1 VLVVGGGN
9 AGLCAAIAARQA
21 GASVLLLEQAPTE
34 MRGGSS
40 RHGRNLRLAH
50 DFPTAYQRETYTE
63 AAFWDDL
70 VRVTG
75 ADTDE
80 ALARL
85 AIAETAGLADWMQRC
100 GVEFQLPPRGAL
112 PPSRKT
118 AFLLG
123 GGKALLNAYYRT
135 AERLGVRILYNS
147 GAASVRPGADECE
160 IISHG
165 MPRVVQAK
173 SVVLACGGPQANIGW
188 LRQHLGE
195 VADGLVV
202 RGSSDADGRVMFDLL
217 AQGAAPVGD
226 PTRCHIVAVDGRA
239 PAFDGGIVTRLDCVP
254 YSIVVDRHGRRF
266 HDEAA
271 SIGPERYAIWGEL
284 VARCPGQIAHAIF
297 DATAETLFRPSIFP
311 PIRAATLAG
320 LAEKLAIDPGTL
332 IATVEAFNQAVS
344 QDRTAGH
351 TPPKTRLARKL
362 LMPPFSSTPMRPGIT
377 FAAFGLRVDA
387 QARVL
392 MSDGQPAANIFA
404 AGLIMAANVLGRG
417 YLAGMGL
424 TIGTIFGRIAG
435 RQAAEWA
442 NVSWFKSDAW
452 YRDRGQFGVES
463 GR

>member
-1 VLVVGGGN
+1 VLVIGGGN

-21 GASVLLLEQAPTE
+21 GASVLLLEQAPFE

-50 DFPTAYQRETYTE
+50 DRPTAYQRETYTE
-63 AAFWDDL
+63 AAFWDDFI
-70 VRVTG
+70 RVTG
-75 ADTDE
+75 PDTDE
-80 ALARL
+80 ALARHT
-85 AIAETAGLADWMQRC
+85 IAESAGLADWMQRC
-100 GVEFQLPPRGAL
+100 GVEFQLPPKGDL

-135 AERLGVRILYNS
+135 AERLGVRVLYNS
-147 GAASVRPGADECE
+147 STASVRLGADAFA
-160 IISHG
+160 ITNHG
-165 MPRVVQAK
+165 MPSMVRAK

-188 LRQHLGE
+188 LRQHLGTT
-195 VADGLVV
+195 ANGLVV
-202 RGSSDADGRVMFDLL
+202 RGSRDADGRVMFDLL

-239 PAFDGGIVTRLDCVP
+239 PLCDGGIVTRLDCVP
-254 YSIVVDRHGRRF
+254 FSIVVDRQGRRF

-297 DATAETLFRPSIFP
+297 DATAEVLFRPSIYP
-311 PIRAATLAG
+311 PIRAASLFE
-320 LAEKLAIDPGTL
+320 LAEKLAIDPAAL
-332 IATVEAFNQAVS
+332 IATVGAFNQTVS
-344 QDRTAGH
+344 H
-351 TPPKTRLARKL
+351 ERKL
-362 LMPPFSSTPMRPGIT
+362 LTPPFSSVPMRPGIT

-392 MSDGQPAANIFA
+392 MSDGTPTANIFA

-424 TIGTIFGRIAG
+424 TIGTVFGRIAG
-435 RQAAEWA
+435 RQAAALA
-442 NVSWFKSDAW
+442 N
-452 YRDRGQFGVES
+452 R
-463 GR
+463 